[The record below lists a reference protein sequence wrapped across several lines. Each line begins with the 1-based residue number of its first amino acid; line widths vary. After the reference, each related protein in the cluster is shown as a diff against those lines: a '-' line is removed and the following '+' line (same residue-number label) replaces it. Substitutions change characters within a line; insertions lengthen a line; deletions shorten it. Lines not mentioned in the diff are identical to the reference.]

1 LPDLAGDL
9 REALEPYLRA
19 DTGVIAAFA
28 GKAIKI
34 FKTLPPVNATPPYG
48 FIAGLL
54 VREDR
59 AECVTAFEVD
69 LQLDVWSLTSP
80 PGFAEAQAIGAAFVE
95 AVRAMEDVGDSPPA
109 FDLAGWRIVGVGD
122 ITATYL
128 TDPSDGK
135 TVHGI
140 VTTTLSVDLVD

>member
-1 LPDLAGDL
+1 LTDLAGDL
-9 REALEPYLRA
+9 REGLEPYLRG

-34 FKTLPPVNATPPYG
+34 FRTLPPVNAVSPYG

-59 AECVTAFEVD
+59 AECLTAFEVD
-69 LQLDVWSLTSP
+69 VQLDVWSLTSP
-80 PGFAEAQAIGAAFVE
+80 PGFSEAQAVGSAFV
-95 AVRAMEDVGDSPPA
+95 AALRAMEDIGESPPA
-109 FDLAGWRIVGVGD
+109 FSLAGWRIVTVGE
-122 ITATYL
+122 ISANYL

-135 TVHGI
+135 TVHGV
-140 VTTTLSVDLVD
+140 VTATLSVDLVD